1 MIRSI
6 YMIVHDCSWTRRGRA
21 IPLHILSLAAP
32 CRDLVWLIKG
42 WYDSRMITNGA
53 SSIWTSNP
61 KNANNLRLSQKWA
74 RLDESHMTWFLTNKD
89 QIHKDSH
96 FLISK
101 KDNFAFFENTTNFDS
116 QRYWSNLSSRW
127 SWILWLVFFYKNGC
141 FYEETLKVTTALAVF
156 CPNAWVK

>member
-1 MIRSI
+1 
-6 YMIVHDCSWTRRGRA
+6 MIVRERDAAAPFRF
-21 IPLHILSLAAP
+21 IFLLAAP

-101 KDNFAFFENTTNFDS
+101 KDNFAFFENTTNFNS
-116 QRYWSNLSSRW
+116 KRYWSNLSSRW
-127 SWILWLVFFYKNGC
+127 SWILWLVFFYKMVV
-141 FYEETLKVTTALAVF
+141 FMRKITTALALFFDLNDFYIIYTV
-156 CPNAWVK
+156 W